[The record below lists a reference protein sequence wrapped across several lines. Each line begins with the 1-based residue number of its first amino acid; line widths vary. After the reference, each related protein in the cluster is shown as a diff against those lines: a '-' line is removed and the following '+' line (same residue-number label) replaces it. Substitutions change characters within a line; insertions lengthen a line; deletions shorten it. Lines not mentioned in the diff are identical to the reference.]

1 MITDLTQLQAIAL
14 VKGIL
19 QRDNAIKTVEHETKG
34 IIVSDR
40 GDRQLDGAI
49 VTLDALSEVVAAV
62 RNQVYVV
69 IGRGIRRSTYIIKA
83 LALVV

>member
-1 MITDLTQLQAIAL
+1 MITDLTQLQTIAL

-62 RNQVYVV
+62 INQVYVV
-69 IGRGIRRSTYIIKA
+69 IDRGIRRSTYIIKA